1 MTRHKLIQDRAA
13 NDPGIPKVGQHL
25 ADNGDTV
32 GLVVCLG
39 VPMPDGEI
47 FTPWTA
53 VTFAQATELRDT
65 ITELLDD
72 VPDPT
77 AGLDLD
83 A

>member
-1 MTRHKLIQDRAA
+1 MAHHTLIQDRAA

-25 ADNGDTV
+25 ADNGDILGV
-32 GLVVCLG
+32 VVCTG
-39 VPMPDGEI
+39 YPMPGGEI
-47 FTPWTA
+47 ITPWTA
-53 VTFAQATELRDT
+53 ITFAQATELRDL

-77 AGLDLD
+77 AGLDLE